1 MLYVHETS
9 TLLYYY
15 YYSLGHAYQ
24 GAIPG
29 LQVAGPFPE

>member
-9 TLLYYY
+9 TLLYY